1 MWSCCVKYYRT
12 QCWCGFSLGAKKE
25 RKKSKRQTKTGSSGG
40 VQGHFFFFFFGRY
53 FHTAGKQSQS
63 PAGRSLLVFLFHLIS
78 RLCLLFF
85 FCSTSHLFSLSL
97 LWILWQLAWLGGMAQ
112 SGDVC
117 REAVFEQDSSV
128 SLAVQFSNKTVP
140 VDHKA
145 WTKPEHNEPHV
156 WLVYQSV
163 YAKTFCNIGALDLH
177 LYKC

>member
-1 MWSCCVKYYRT
+1 MEFRDI
-12 QCWCGFSLGAKKE
+12 
-25 RKKSKRQTKTGSSGG
+25 
-40 VQGHFFFFFFGRY
+40 FFFFFW
-53 FHTAGKQSQS
+53 
-63 PAGRSLLVFLFHLIS
+63 PVFSHCRKAIAKS
-78 RLCLLFF
+78 CWTQPPRLPLPFNLPSVFTFFF

-128 SLAVQFSNKTVP
+128 SLAVQFSDKTVP

-156 WLVYQSV
+156 WLVYQCV